1 MATHPRY
8 RDRHGRLWED
18 RDGPLLIGPG
28 GPQGTDYVTMQA
40 IHHAYGP
47 LEPVDND
54 GRQVDDEGAYP
65 DEGRGFEIRVS
76 PDRRRTAIYDPGN
89 APWFVPADK
98 GWFVRTHELDDAEW
112 VSYVPA
118 TDRDQALQIV
128 ADWVDTAARTA
139 VTDIDDLIWELKQA
153 GYTLPDPT
161 EHPKE
166 N

>member
-1 MATHPRY
+1 MTTHPRY

-18 RDGPLLIGPG
+18 RDGPVLLAHDPDEY
-28 GPQGTDYVTMQA
+28 PDWVSMQA

-47 LEPVDND
+47 LEL
-54 GRQVDDEGAYP
+54 
-65 DEGRGFEIRVS
+65 VS
-76 PDRRRTAIYDPGN
+76 G
-89 APWFVPADK
+89 
-98 GWFVRTHELDDAEW
+98 DAQ
-112 VSYVPA
+112 PT
-118 TDRDQALQIV
+118 TDRDKVLRIV

-153 GYTLPDPT
+153 GYTLPNPT

>member
-8 RDRHGRLWED
+8 RDRHGRIWED
-18 RDGPLLIGPG
+18 RDGPVLLTHDPDEY
-28 GPQGTDYVTMQA
+28 PDWVSMQA

-47 LEPVDND
+47 LEL
-54 GRQVDDEGAYP
+54 
-65 DEGRGFEIRVS
+65 VS
-76 PDRRRTAIYDPGN
+76 GTAQP
-89 APWFVPADK
+89 
-98 GWFVRTHELDDAEW
+98 T
-112 VSYVPA
+112 
-118 TDRDQALQIV
+118 TDRDKVLRIV

-139 VTDIDDLIWELKQA
+139 VTDIDDLIWDLKQA

>member
-1 MATHPRY
+1 MTTHPRY

-18 RDGPLLIGPG
+18 RDGPVLLTPD
-28 GPQGTDYVTMQA
+28 PDEHSDWVSMLA

-47 LEPVDND
+47 LEPVDAA
-54 GRQVDDEGAYP
+54 RA
-65 DEGRGFEIRVS
+65 
-76 PDRRRTAIYDPGN
+76 PG
-89 APWFVPADK
+89 D
-98 GWFVRTHELDDAEW
+98 
-112 VSYVPA
+112 A
-118 TDRDQALQIV
+118 TDRDKILHIV
-128 ADWVDTAARTA
+128 ADWIDTAARTA